1 MRKRMYDYVVERVNE
16 QGCVYAR
23 DYYSTLKEAKSH
35 FTKRDCIY
43 KGKLGSAYYKDSG
56 WYIDMDDRLEI
67 ITKTKSM

>member
-23 DYYSTLKEAKSH
+23 DYCSTLKEAKSH

-43 KGKLGSAYYKDSG
+43 KGKLGSAYYKDYG
-56 WYIDMDDRLEI
+56 WYIDMNDRLEI